1 MKAKRLLTSLALVAS
16 TCAALHAQ
24 YDPSL
29 RPIADAQ
36 WDFEN
41 ENNLTENSIAGS
53 ALSIECGTAGIRT
66 FQLGENKITSI
77 AGPSEKDK
85 AITVFAGDIFKMNV
99 GTTETV
105 SSYTL
110 LWNVR
115 ISNANKYHA
124 LLQTDP
130 GNTNDGDLFINRN
143 TPSVGLHLPSIGFGY
158 GGNATFNEWH
168 TIVLSVTD
176 GVPTTYMDGS
186 LLVAATGADDRFKLQ
201 NGFAL
206 LFCDEDGNEYDDI
219 DVAQV
224 AYWNKALTLEEAFPA
239 DPNADMPELVDG
251 FYQLE
256 DANDL
261 NWFAKRV
268 NNGETAINAVL
279 TNDIDMEGVEFT
291 PIGKESAKYNGKFDG
306 QGHVI
311 SNLIVNLPGQ
321 DYVGVF
327 GMITGGAEIKNF
339 TVDNTCSFSG
349 QAFVAVIGGSKDAG
363 GKIITIDGIG
373 CEATITGSAQNIAGI
388 YGVNMGSTAIPL
400 ISNCYVTG
408 KITGARESGAITG
421 WAQKGTISNCY
432 SIAEVVGSDGA
443 DKDFH
448 RGSPTTIKCYTLTG
462 VQGTTAITEEDLASG
477 KLTYLLNGMNRNQSD
492 IRFVQTLEEN
502 NYPVLSGAKQV
513 YFYCCD
519 GIDCKGNPKG
529 EHYFY
534 TNDADKATVV
544 DEHNFVEGV
553 CTVCDLIN
561 EDGFQPNEEGVYEIS
576 TPQGLYYFANRVCTR
591 PSREVFKARL
601 TADIDYTKFNSMIG
615 GRGDEQNFAGEFD
628 GQGHTVTINLTEPNN
643 CPHADCALFGGINNA
658 TIKNLIL
665 EGTINSPEK
674 YAAAL
679 VGHAWGTNYIENVIS
694 NVNIISTVNG
704 DATNGGLIAVNN
716 NSTTTNIKNVLI
728 AGSQQSETAHSCGA
742 IVGWIDGKVNAENVL
757 VIADLQVSTEN
768 SDITGRNNG
777 NFNGTNVYYAHDC
790 RFLVPTSFQGK
801 GADYS
806 KATETNAEEMAGG
819 DLAVILGW
827 GQALGVDAY
836 PSPLSANK
844 VYKYGTTLTNTYY
857 PGLEMPVLST
867 HENPVFYYIKNVRR
881 NQYVNYTGAQMT
893 QVAAPA
899 GYENMFYFVA
909 AGEPQGNFVP
919 VTIHNAVAGGKAMTD
934 FMNWGEAT
942 AWNILTQMSGDRSST
957 DGLFIGMASSTDMGN
972 TSIWW
977 NDHSGQYVGSWNCDA
992 GSVWTFEPVAIEE
1005 VPEMV
1010 TLTYNHINNGQVLKV
1025 QKGAVIAG
1033 SAYPAPALPAYVTA
1047 TTPEGTVDNDATVDI
1062 EVEFTTPFKA
1072 STDYATANWYN
1083 LIGHIDG
1090 PKYLHYTEGE
1100 MRTGD
1105 ASYED
1110 KYLWSFYGNPYEG
1123 YKVMNR
1129 AAGDGVFLNVPET
1142 ANGVAVTMNENATVW
1157 SIASR
1162 DENVFG
1168 FGANGFF
1175 VNRHGGVSATVMK
1188 LWQNGPAGDNGSTL
1202 MVEAVDIVNDATP
1215 TAIASKNGVTL
1226 LSTATELVIAAYATS
1241 SVQIVDETAQVVV
1254 YDYFADKTYNI
1265 TPVVDGNKVKI
1276 ILPEAYASSAL
1287 LYVTIPAGMIQLYGT
1302 EVLGEAK
1309 YTYYVHGSEI
1319 ITEEAIAKIMSIIGG
1334 GATAIEGIV
1343 SGQTTVD
1350 VYSINGAAVKKGANA
1365 ADLKALKGIYIV
1377 NGKKV
1382 ILK

>member
-41 ENNLTENSIAGS
+41 ENNLTENTIAGS
-53 ALSIECGTAGIRT
+53 ALSIECGIGGNKT
-66 FQLGENKITSI
+66 FTLGANSI
-77 AGPSEKDK
+77 SPVDGPSADDK
-85 AITVFAGDIFKMNV
+85 AITVHAGDIFKMNLN
-99 GTTETV
+99 TTETV
-105 SSYTL
+105 SNYTL

-115 ISNANKYHA
+115 ISSTAKYHA

-130 GNTNDGDLFINRN
+130 ENDDNDGDLFINKDGK
-143 TPSVGLHLPSIGFGY
+143 VGLAVNGFGY
-158 GGNATFNEWH
+158 GGNVTLNEWH
-168 TIVLSVTD
+168 TIVFSVKD
-176 GVPTTYMDGS
+176 GVPTTYMDGA
-186 LLVAATGADDRFKLQ
+186 LLVAGTAADNRFTLQ
-201 NGFAL
+201 GGYGL
-206 LFCDEDGNEYDDI
+206 LFCDDGDEYDNI

-224 AYWNKALTLEEAFPA
+224 AYWNKTLTLDEVFPA

-279 TNDIDMEGVEFT
+279 TNDIDMEGVEFA
-291 PIGKESAKYNGKFDG
+291 PIGIESAKYNGKFDG

-311 SNLIVNLPGQ
+311 SNLIVNLPDQ

-349 QAFVAVIGGSKDAG
+349 KAFVAVIGGSKDAG

-373 CEATITGSAQNIAGI
+373 CEATITGSAQNVAGI
-388 YGVNMGSTAIPL
+388 YGVNMGSTAVPL

-448 RGSPTTIKCYTLTG
+448 RGTPTTINCYTLTG
-462 VQGTTAITEEDLASG
+462 IQGTTAITEEDLTSG
-477 KLTYLLNGMNRNQSD
+477 KLAFSLNGTQD
-492 IRFVQTLEEN
+492 DVHFVQAIGKDAYPTLIG
-502 NYPVLSGAKQV
+502 SKQV
-513 YFYCCD
+513 YLWCCD
-519 GIDCKGNPKG
+519 GIDCTGAPKG
-529 EHYFY
+529 EHFKY
-534 TNDADKATVV
+534 TNNADSATVV
-544 DEHNFVEGV
+544 DDHNIVEGL
-553 CTVCDLIN
+553 CTACDLLK
-561 EDGFQPNEEGVYEIS
+561 EDSFQPNEEGVYEIS
-576 TPQGLYYFANRVCTR
+576 TPQGLYYFAHRVSTR

-601 TADIDYTKFNSMIG
+601 TADIDYTHFNRMIG
-615 GRGDEQNFAGEFD
+615 GRGNEQNFEGEFD
-628 GQGHTVTINLTEPNN
+628 GQGHTVKVNLTEPNT
-643 CPHADCALFGGINNA
+643 CDYEDCALFGGINNG
-658 TIKNLIL
+658 TIKNLII
-665 EGTINSPEK
+665 EGTITSPQK
-674 YAAAL
+674 FAAGL
-679 VGHAWGTNYIENVIS
+679 VGHAWGNNNIENVIS

-716 NSTTTNIKNVLI
+716 GTTNIKNVLI
-728 AGSQQSETAHSCGA
+728 AGSQQSETANSCGA
-742 IVGWIDGKVNAENVL
+742 IIGWTDGKVYAENVL
-757 VIADLQVSTEN
+757 VVADLAVGATN

-777 NFNGTNVYYAHDC
+777 NFNGTNIYYAAA
-790 RFLVPTSFQGK
+790 FQGD
-801 GADYS
+801 GANYS
-806 KATETNAEEMAGG
+806 KGTETNAEE
-819 DLAVILGW
+819 LASGAIAHILGW
-827 GQALGVDAY
+827 GQEIGVDAV
-836 PSPLSANK
+836 PSPFSDK
-844 VYKYGTTLTNTYY
+844 IVYKYGSEYTNTYIAE
-857 PGLEMPVLST
+857 LTTPVLST
-867 HENPVFYYIKNVRR
+867 HDNPVFYYIKNVRR
-881 NQYVNYTGAQMT
+881 NQYVTYTGAQMT
-893 QVAAPA
+893 QAAAPA

-909 AGEPQGNFVP
+909 AGEAQGNYVP
-919 VTIHNAVAGGKAMTD
+919 VTIHNAVAGGKAMKD

-942 AWNILTQMSGDRSST
+942 VWNILTNTDTNNRGSK

-977 NDHSGQYVGSWNCDA
+977 NDHSGKFVGSWACDA
-992 GSVWTFEPVAIEE
+992 GSVWTFEPVAIED
-1005 VPEMV
+1005 VPEMATV
-1010 TLTYNHINNGQVLKV
+1010 TYNHINNGQTLKK
-1025 QKGAVIAG
+1025 QQAAVIVG
-1033 SAYPAPALPAYVTA
+1033 SSYPEPVLPAYVTA
-1047 TTPEGTVDNDATVDI
+1047 VTPEGIVEEDVTVDVQ
-1062 EVEFTTPFKA
+1062 VEITTPFEA
-1072 STDYATANWYN
+1072 STDYANAKWYRM
-1083 LIGHIDG
+1083 IGHIDG

-1100 MRTGD
+1100 MRTGES
-1105 ASYED
+1105 SYAD
-1110 KYLWSFYGNPYEG
+1110 NYLWSFYGNPYEG

-1129 AAGDGVFLNVPET
+1129 AAGDGVFMNVPET

-1188 LWQNGPAGDNGSTL
+1188 LWQNGPAADNGSTL
-1202 MVEAVDIVNDATP
+1202 MVEEIEFDLAKQHTLYDVTP
-1215 TAIASKNGVTL
+1215 NVIASKNGLTM
-1226 LSTATELVIAAYATS
+1226 LSSASEFVLAAYAA
-1241 SVQIVDETAQVVV
+1241 SVQIIDETAQVTV
-1254 YDYFADKTYNI
+1254 YDYFADKTFNI
-1265 TPVVDGNKVKI
+1265 TPVIDGNKLKI
-1276 ILPEAYASSAL
+1276 ILPETYSSSAL
-1287 LYVTIPAGMIQLYGT
+1287 LYVTIPAGMIQLDGT
-1302 EVLGEAK
+1302 TVLAETK
-1309 YTYYVHGSEI
+1309 YSYYVHGSDFL
-1319 ITEEAIAKIMSIIGG
+1319 TEEVINKILSIIGG
-1334 GATAIEGIV
+1334 GETAIEGVV

>member
-29 RPIADAQ
+29 RPKADAQ

-41 ENNLTENSIAGS
+41 AANFTENSIEGS
-53 ALSIECGTAGIRT
+53 AFSIECGV
-66 FQLGENKITSI
+66 
-77 AGPSEKDK
+77 AGPKTFTLGANSISPVDGPSADDK
-85 AITVFAGDIFKMNV
+85 AITVHAGDIFKMNLN
-99 GTTETV
+99 TTETV
-105 SSYTL
+105 SNYTL

-115 ISNANKYHA
+115 ISSTAKYHA

-130 GNTNDGDLFINRN
+130 ENDDNDGDLFINKGGK
-143 TPSVGLHLPSIGFGY
+143 VGLSVNGFGY
-158 GGNATFNEWH
+158 GGNVTLNEWH
-168 TIVLSVTD
+168 TIVFSVKD
-176 GVPTTYMDGS
+176 GVPTTYMDGA
-186 LLVAATGADDRFKLQ
+186 LLFAGTAADNRFTLQ
-201 NGFAL
+201 GGYGL
-206 LFCDEDGNEYDDI
+206 LFCDDGDEYDNI

-224 AYWNKALTLEEAFPA
+224 AYWNKTLTLDEAFPA
-239 DPNADMPELVDG
+239 DPNVEIPELVDG

-261 NWFAKRV
+261 NWFANRV

-279 TNDIDMEGVEFT
+279 TNDIDMEGVEFA
-291 PIGKESAKYNGKFDG
+291 PIGTTANKYAGKFDG
-306 QGHVI
+306 QNHVI
-311 SNLIVNLPGQ
+311 SNLIVNLPNQ
-321 DYVGVF
+321 EYVGVF
-327 GMITGGAEIKNF
+327 GVITGGAEIKHF
-339 TVDNTCSFSG
+339 TVDNTC
-349 QAFVAVIGGSKDAG
+349 AFTGKAFMGVIGGSNG
-363 GKIITIDGIG
+363 GGTIIIDGIG
-373 CEATITGSAQNIAGI
+373 SEANFTGSAQNISGI
-388 YGVNMGSTAIPL
+388 FGVNMGSGCVPQ

-408 KITGARESGAITG
+408 KITGARESAAITG
-421 WAQKGTISNCY
+421 WAKGGTITNCY
-432 SIAEVVGSDGA
+432 SIAEVEGVLNGE
-443 DKDFH
+443 DFH
-448 RGSPTTIKCYTLTG
+448 RGNPKTLNCFTLNG
-462 VQGTTAITEEDLASG
+462 AQGTRVIAEDDLTSGRLAFWV
-477 KLTYLLNGMNRNQSD
+477 NGHQED
-492 IRFVQTLEEN
+492 VHFVQTLGEGTH
-502 NYPVLSGAKQV
+502 PTLVGGKQV
-513 YFYCCD
+513 YLWCCD
-519 GIDCKGNPKG
+519 GIDCLGNPKG
-529 EHYFY
+529 DHYRY
-534 TNDADKATVV
+534 SNDASDATVV
-544 DEHNFVEGV
+544 DPHNYPEGL
-553 CTVCDLIN
+553 CTACGLHF
-561 EDGFQPNEEGVYEIS
+561 EDSFQPNEEGVYEIS
-576 TPQGLYYFANRVCTR
+576 SPQGLYYFAHRVCTR

-601 TADIDYTKFNSMIG
+601 TADIDYTKYNYMIG

-643 CPHADCALFGGINNA
+643 CPHEDCALFGGINNA
-658 TIKNLIL
+658 TIKNLIIN
-665 EGTINSPEK
+665 GTVTSHERF
-674 YAAAL
+674 AAAL

-694 NVNIISTVNG
+694 NVNIISTKNG

-716 NSTTTNIKNVLI
+716 SSATTNIKNVLI

-742 IVGWIDGKVNAENVL
+742 IIGWTDSKVYAENVL
-757 VIADLQVSTEN
+757 VIADLAVGAAN
-768 SDITGRNNG
+768 SDITSRNNG
-777 NFNGTNVYYAHDC
+777 NFNGTNIYYATA
-790 RFLVPTSFQGK
+790 FK
-801 GADYS
+801 GDGATYD
-806 KATETNAEEMAGG
+806 KGTETNAEE
-819 DLAVILGW
+819 LASGAIAHILGW
-827 GQALGVDAY
+827 GQVIGTDAI
-836 PSPLSANK
+836 PSPFNANK

-919 VTIHNAVAGGKAMTD
+919 VTIHNAVAGGKAMKD
-934 FMNWGEAT
+934 FMNWGDAT
-942 AWNILTQMSGDRSST
+942 VWNILTNTDTNNRGSK

-1047 TTPEGTVDNDATVDI
+1047 TTPEGTVDNDATLDI

-1072 STDYATANWYN
+1072 STDYANANWYN

-1110 KYLWSFYGNPYEG
+1110 NYLWSFYGNPYEG

-1129 AAGDGVFLNVPET
+1129 AAGDSVFMNVPET

-1215 TAIASKNGVTL
+1215 TAIASKNGVTM

-1334 GATAIEGIV
+1334 GATAIDGIV